1 MDAFFQDVRFS
12 LRQLLVRPS
21 FTIVAVTVL
30 ALGIGASVAIFS
42 VLDTLVIRALPYAD
56 ADRIVTVWDH
66 DLEAGI
72 ERDDV
77 APGNFY
83 SWRDQARSFEH
94 LAALDPYSLDLS
106 GDERPEVVFAARVTE
121 GFFEALGTRA
131 MIGRTFV
138 ADDYEGA
145 DVVVIGER
153 LWERSFGSDP
163 DLVGREIT
171 LDGRPTTVVGVVP
184 RTFNP
189 HLAPSVTDRDAWIP
203 LVPQGWEQEERGSRW
218 WAVVGKLDD
227 GVTLEAAR
235 SEMRTIATRLATDY
249 PETNSGFSVSV
260 VPLRDHLIGDSRT
273 ALLIL
278 QGAVLFLLAVACAN
292 VASLMLARGTERESE
307 FALRSA
313 LGAGRTRIVRQ
324 LLTES
329 TAIAALG
336 AVGGVVL
343 ALWALDAIV
352 ALGPSEIPRLADVT
366 LDGRVL
372 VFALATTLLTA
383 LAFGVLPAVHFS
395 RPDLQGAM
403 KEGSGATASR
413 VRQRM
418 RGAMV
423 VAEVALSLILV
434 VGAGLLARSFVSLL
448 AIDPGF
454 EGDRVAAVQVFHY
467 PDGTTDAGRV
477 AFFEETLDRIRALPG
492 VESAGAVS
500 ALPFIE
506 ANIAI
511 QQEILIE
518 GRPAPRPEEMPN
530 AFVAQATPGYFET
543 MRIPLLEGRVFDDRD
558 RAGSAP
564 VTVVTDALV
573 RRHWPGRSPIGDR
586 IVIGAYRDDE
596 GNPIALEIVGVVAE
610 VRHDGLD
617 EDARPEMFVV
627 HGQLAGGSM
636 TFVARTDSDP
646 AAILDPI
653 QEAVWAVDPAQSIYR
668 AATLD
673 ELVAKSVAAR
683 RFNLWLL
690 GSFAVLALALAA
702 VGIYGVVSYMAR
714 TRTREIGVRM
724 ALGAGQVDVMRE
736 VMGTGL
742 RLTAIGITIG
752 LAGAL
757 GLSSLMSELLFG
769 IGPRDPL
776 TLIGVAAVLAAV
788 ALVAMYLPARRATSV
803 DPVLALRE

>member
-1 MDAFFQDVRFS
+1 MDAFFQDVKFS

-21 FTIVAVTVL
+21 FTIVSVTVL

-106 GDERPEVVFAARVTE
+106 GQERPEVVFAARVTE

-131 MIGRTFV
+131 MLGRTFLEE
-138 ADDYEGA
+138 DYERG

-153 LWERSFGSDP
+153 LWERRFGADP
-163 DLVGREIT
+163 DLVGSEIV
-171 LDGRPTTVVGVVP
+171 LDGRPTTVVGVVA

-189 HLAPSVTDRDAWIP
+189 HLAPSVRDRDAWIP
-203 LVPQGWEQEERGSRW
+203 LIPQGWEQEERGSRW
-218 WAVVGKLDD
+218 WNVVGKLGE
-227 GVTLEAAR
+227 GVTLESARTEMETIAAR
-235 SEMRTIATRLATDY
+235 LAGDF
-249 PETNSGFSVSV
+249 PETNSGFSASV
-260 VPLRDHLIGDSRT
+260 VPLRDHLVGDWRV
-273 ALLIL
+273 ALLVL
-278 QGAVLFLLAVACAN
+278 QGSVLFLLAVACAN
-292 VASLMLARGTERESE
+292 VASLMLARGTEREAE
-307 FALRSA
+307 FAVRSA
-313 LGAGRTRIVRQ
+313 LGAGRHRLVRQ

-336 AVGGVVL
+336 AAAGVML
-343 ALWALDAIV
+343 AVWALDAIV
-352 ALGPSEIPRLADVT
+352 ALGPPEIPRLADVT

-372 VFALATTLLTA
+372 VFALAATVLTA

-395 RPDLQGAM
+395 RPDLAGAI
-403 KEGSGATASR
+403 KEGGGSTASR

-423 VAEVALSLILV
+423 VVEVALSLVLV
-434 VGAGLLARSFVSLL
+434 VGAGLLARSFVTLL
-448 AIDPGF
+448 GIDPGF

-467 PDGTTDAGRV
+467 PDGASDAERLS
-477 AFFEETLDRIRALPG
+477 FFTETLERVRGLPG
-492 VESAGAVS
+492 VQSAGAVS

-511 QQEILIE
+511 QQELLIQ
-518 GRPAPRPEEMPN
+518 GRPAPSPDAIPN

-543 MRIPLLEGRVFDDRD
+543 MRIPLLEGRWFDDRD

-573 RRHWPGRSPIGDR
+573 RRHWPGESPIGDR
-586 IVIGAYRDDE
+586 IVIPAYRDEE
-596 GNPIALEIVGVVAE
+596 GNPVPIEIVGVVAE

-617 EDARPEMFVV
+617 AEARPELFLV
-627 HGQLAGGSM
+627 HEQLAGGSM
-636 TFVARTDSDP
+636 TFVARTEGDP
-646 AAILDPI
+646 AAYLERI
-653 QEAVWAVDPAQSIYR
+653 QEEVWAVDPGQTIYR

-673 ELVAKSVAAR
+673 ELLSKSVSAR

-690 GSFAVLALALAA
+690 GSFALLALALAA

-742 RLTAIGITIG
+742 RLTAIGIAIG
-752 LAGAL
+752 LVGAL
-757 GLSSLMSELLFG
+757 GLSSLMADLLFG

-776 TLIGVAAVLAAV
+776 TLLGVAAVLAAV